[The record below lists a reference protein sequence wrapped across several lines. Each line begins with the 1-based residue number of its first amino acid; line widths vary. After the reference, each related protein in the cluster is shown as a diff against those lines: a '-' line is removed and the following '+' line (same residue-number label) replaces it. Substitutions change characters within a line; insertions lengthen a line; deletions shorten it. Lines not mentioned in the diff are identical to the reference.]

1 MYAVCVYLVRCSGDP
16 VRDSNAARQPVQH
29 NVREF
34 HRAVFIQTM
43 DCSAILVPD
52 EDIHYSE
59 SKYDQLVWHF

>member
-43 DCSAILVPD
+43 DRSAVLVPD
-52 EDIHYSE
+52 ADIHNSE
-59 SKYDQLVWHF
+59 SKYDPLVRHF